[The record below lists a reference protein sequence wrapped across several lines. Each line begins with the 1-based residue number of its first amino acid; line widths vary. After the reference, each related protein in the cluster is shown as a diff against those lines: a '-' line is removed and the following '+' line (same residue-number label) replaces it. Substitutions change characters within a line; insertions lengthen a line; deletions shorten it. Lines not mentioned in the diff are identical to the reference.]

1 MVFVCNASGGI
12 FRSPSVVSKRCLF
25 LPGFVCDGS
34 GGHHGSRL
42 MCLPTGHTCLYM
54 CAIPEK
60 FAVVVV
66 VVIVVVVVTDVF
78 VDIVY
83 QLNSL
88 SYLSHTSL
96 ADCTFYPTP

>member
-1 MVFVCNASGGI
+1 
-12 FRSPSVVSKRCLF
+12 
-25 LPGFVCDGS
+25 
-34 GGHHGSRL
+34 
-42 MCLPTGHTCLYM
+42 M
-54 CAIPEK
+54 CAIFEN

-66 VVIVVVVVTDVF
+66 VVVVVVVIDVVVVTDVF